1 MRRFDVSLAVVAIA
15 LFVSSTAAFAE
26 TNITSMAAAA
36 AAEEQAWARHVVDA
50 YQEIQ
55 LQQQA
60 TLHAVQ
66 QAREEAA
73 AANHALETA
82 RADAEAAAKRNQEA
96 LEARLKQ
103 IEEQLTTERQHEL
116 ETMQSSHRFTLII
129 VSVFA
134 GVGFC
139 GMLLFALFLLRS
151 MNRRAE
157 FADAHPVGVPLG
169 HGQPIAGALGTGDTH
184 LVTADPAQQSSARF
198 ISTIERLEKRMNELE
213 TSSSDDLNPLPANG
227 AAASETVSDSAAP
240 LTEAAPASSARP
252 GADRA
257 ARVAL
262 LLGKGQALLN
272 LQQSDTALACFD
284 EVTAIDP
291 TNAEAFVKKGAALEK
306 LGKLDEAID
315 CYDRAIALDAS
326 MTMAYLSKGGV
337 FNRLERYGEALQ
349 CYEHALRAQQKAP
362 VS

>member
-1 MRRFDVSLAVVAIA
+1 MRRFEAGLAVVAIA
-15 LFVSSTAAFAE
+15 VFVSSTVAFAE
-26 TNITSMAAAA
+26 TNTTPMAAAA

-50 YQEIQ
+50 YQDIQ
-55 LQQQA
+55 QQQQA
-60 TLHAVQ
+60 TLHAVE

-103 IEEQLTTERQHEL
+103 IEDQLTTERQHEV
-116 ETMQSSHRFTLII
+116 ETLQSSHRFTLMIL
-129 VSVFA
+129 SVFA

-139 GMLLFALFLLRS
+139 GMLLFALFLLRT

-157 FADAHPVGVPLG
+157 FAIAHPIGVPLG
-169 HGQPIAGALGTGDTH
+169 HGQPIAGALGAGDTH

-198 ISTIERLEKRMNELE
+198 LSTIERLERRMNELE
-213 TSSSDDLNPLPANG
+213 TASSADLDPLPVNG
-227 AAASETVSDSAAP
+227 AAGSEITSESSP

-252 GADRA
+252 GAERA

-306 LGKLDEAID
+306 LGKLDEAVD

-349 CYEHALRAQQKAP
+349 CYEHALHAQQKAP